1 MVKASWP
8 LPRVVTHRCGGTL
21 APENTLIG
29 LEFTLAHHVAAV
41 EFDVMLSGEGTP
53 IVIHDEDL
61 LRTTG
66 QPGVVAQ
73 AADAEILQRDAGRW
87 HSARFAGERIPLFAD
102 AIVRCRALGIVA
114 NVEIKPAEGFDV
126 ATGEAAARLAAKGWL
141 GAQAQ
146 PLLSSFS
153 PVALQAAMNVAPE
166 LPRALLVDAVPEDFA
181 AAVAA
186 VGGVGLVCNGRRL
199 DAATI
204 VRVKTAGLGLGIYTE
219 NDPERA
225 RQLLDWGV
233 DSVITDRPDLLAH
246 LA

>member
-1 MVKASWP
+1 MSSAWP

-29 LEFTLAHHVAAV
+29 LEFTLAHGVSAV

-53 IVIHDEDL
+53 ILIHDEDL

-66 QPGVVAQ
+66 RPGAVAQ
-73 AADAEILQRDAGRW
+73 TPDAEIVQRDAGSW

-102 AIVRCRALGIVA
+102 AIERCRALGIVA
-114 NVEIKPAEGFDV
+114 NVEIKPAEGFDAV
-126 ATGEAAARLAAKGWL
+126 TGEAAARMAAVGWQ
-141 GAQAQ
+141 GTGGQ

-153 PVALQAAMNVAPE
+153 PTALQAAMHAAPG
-166 LPRALLVDAVPEDFA
+166 LPRALLVDGVPEDFG

-186 VGGVGLVCNGRRL
+186 VGGIGLVCNGRKL
-199 DAATI
+199 DAATVARI
-204 VRVKTAGLGLGIYTE
+204 KAAGLGLGTYTE
-219 NDPERA
+219 NDPGRA